1 MPFKMTAFTNLT
13 QRQTNPRFLQSSAK
27 TTTIQRLLE
36 LTSLHALTHNYALLC
51 LGFTPGFRHEPL
63 PDSFRMPRSKTKV
76 MPRSKTKVTASA
88 EDTTQISLQH
98 SFQLRLLS
106 VFGICTICTR
116 TLSNF
121 SEPAM
126 SFSAS

>member
-1 MPFKMTAFTNLT
+1 MTAFTNLT

-51 LGFTPGFRHEPL
+51 LFTPGFRHEPL
-63 PDSFRMPRSKTKV
+63 PDSFSMPRSKTI
-76 MPRSKTKVTASA
+76 VTASA

-98 SFQLRLLS
+98 SFQLRLFIECLRNLHDLYTNI
-106 VFGICTICTR
+106 VK
-116 TLSNF
+116 LV
-121 SEPAM
+121 
-126 SFSAS
+126 

>member
-76 MPRSKTKVTASA
+76 TASA
-88 EDTTQISLQH
+88 EDTTQISLQD